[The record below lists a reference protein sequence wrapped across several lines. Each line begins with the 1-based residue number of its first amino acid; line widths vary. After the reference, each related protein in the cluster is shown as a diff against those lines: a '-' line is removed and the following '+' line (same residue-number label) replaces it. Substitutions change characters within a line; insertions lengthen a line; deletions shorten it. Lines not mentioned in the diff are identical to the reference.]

1 MRIMR
6 IWTFYKFVI
15 VLFILVRSKFQ
26 FSSQIIYLF
35 LAIILFGVVG
45 RDIVLS
51 FLFLNVWFLVSLL
64 TYNIKSYWCIFVF
77 LNISRGV
84 MRLWQFAWL
93 YLLFPIVDNLF
104 SVYLNYFYLATFDS
118 SVSQLFRI
126 EFE

>member
-6 IWTFYKFVI
+6 FWTFYKFII
-15 VLFILVRSKFQ
+15 VLFILARSKFQ
-26 FSSQIIYLF
+26 FSSQIIYWF

-93 YLLFPIVDNLF
+93 YLLLPIVDNLF
-104 SVYLNYFYLATFDS
+104 SVYLNCIYLVTFDS
-118 SVSQLFRI
+118 SVSQLFKTK
-126 EFE
+126 FE